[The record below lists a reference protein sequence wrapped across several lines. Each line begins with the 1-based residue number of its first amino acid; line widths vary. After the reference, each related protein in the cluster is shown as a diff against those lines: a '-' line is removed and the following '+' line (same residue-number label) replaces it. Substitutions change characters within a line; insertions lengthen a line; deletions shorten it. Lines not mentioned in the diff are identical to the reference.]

1 MLTKVVNTL
10 FFLFSFSLFTCA
22 PKTQVLD
29 IYNNGK
35 TKLIREYK
43 VTKNGV
49 RSDSVTTKFLKYHR
63 NGMRFYVQDILEG
76 EPNGN
81 YRSWFQSGKNYAK
94 GNYINGQ
101 LSGKWTWYGDDGLLD
116 SVRSFHQDALYGDYI
131 DYFNNGKPQ
140 LIIEY
145 VDNKKHGNY
154 KEYDKEGQKNYLH
167 MNNLVLLAE
176 DCLD

>member
-1 MLTKVVNTL
+1 MLTRFVNTL
-10 FFLFSFSLFTCA
+10 FFLFSFSLFMCA

-43 VTKNGV
+43 VTKKGV
-49 RSDSVTTKFLKYHR
+49 RSDSVTTKFLKYYR
-63 NGMRFYVQDILEG
+63 NGMRFYSQDIIEG

-81 YRSWFQSGKNYAK
+81 YYSWFQSGKKYAK

-101 LSGKWTWYGDDGLLD
+101 LSGKWVWHGEDGLLD
-116 SVRSFHQDALYGDYI
+116 SVRSFNQDALYGDYI

-140 LIIEY
+140 LIIDY
-145 VDNKKHGNY
+145 VDDNNHVNY
-154 KEYDKEGQKNYLH
+154 K
-167 MNNLVLLAE
+167 
-176 DCLD
+176 